1 MQLRAN
7 DVVVPLE
14 GVSDLKETVS
24 SPIDLRGV
32 PKVSAERTP
41 DLGEHNDEVLVERG
55 FSPAGPRSVERA
67 MRFALTR
74 GTGTEPTA
82 SRRPVVRRDAV
93 VHE

>member
-32 PKVSAERTP
+32 PKVSAERAP
-41 DLGEHNDEVLVERG
+41 DLGEHNDEVLAERG
-55 FSPAGPRSVERA
+55 IQPSRHRPAAQPDPWRSGGGGGV
-67 MRFALTR
+67 MSTM
-74 GTGTEPTA
+74 P
-82 SRRPVVRRDAV
+82 
-93 VHE
+93 